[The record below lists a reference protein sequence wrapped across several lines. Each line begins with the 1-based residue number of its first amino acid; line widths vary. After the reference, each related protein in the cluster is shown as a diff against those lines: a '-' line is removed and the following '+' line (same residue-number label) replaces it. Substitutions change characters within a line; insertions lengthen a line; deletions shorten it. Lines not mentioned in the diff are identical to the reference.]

1 MNHPVATLAAALGAA
16 LAAAAAA
23 PAAPAAAS
31 ALAAQAPAA
40 AAPRAAR
47 PLARGQ
53 TLAAADIDAA
63 GGDARRLVGWT
74 TRRVIAA
81 GEPLRAPA
89 VAPPAAVRA
98 GDAVALVYQADGLS
112 LRLAGTAATDAPLG
126 GRVAVRVDTRR
137 RFEGVVTAPGVVR
150 LP

>member
-1 MNHPVATLAAALGAA
+1 MNRPLAALAAALGAA
-16 LAAAAAA
+16 LAAVAAA
-23 PAAPAAAS
+23 PAAPAAAP

>member
-1 MNHPVATLAAALGAA
+1 MNRPLAALAAALGAA
-16 LAAAAAA
+16 LAAVAAA
-23 PAAPAAAS
+23 PAAPAAAP
-31 ALAAQAPAA
+31 ALAAQAPA